1 MFIGREE
8 ELKEI
13 RDSLETPRFE
23 ATLIYGRRRVGKTE
37 LIRESLLNTD
47 KKILHYECKQVTPKQ
62 NLILLSKVIVDSF
75 NLDLKDYVF
84 ENYDELFDFVFKKS
98 TESEFVMVI
107 DEFSFLLNSKEA
119 VDSSLA
125 VAIDKYKSQ
134 SHMKLII
141 SGSYVKI
148 LKEMISVGNHLYGR
162 FTHIISLSP
171 MDYYTSSKFYPDYSN
186 EDKVKMYAV
195 FGGMPYFNS
204 LIDSNLSAIEN
215 ILNLIVRKNSILETE
230 IENVVTKETNKIAE
244 MNILITLI
252 SSGCTKY
259 SDMVSRLSKDGMR
272 IDYYLDKLIEME
284 LIEKLVPIN
293 DAKNKKKTFYVFKD
307 NLIKFYYRYI
317 YANLNMRNVMN
328 PDTFYNLT
336 IKKDFEENYIPK
348 VFESIAREYLVLAN
362 KQGKI
367 QPVIFDIGTF
377 SFDDAKNKR
386 NVQLDVVTKDEN
398 GYISYECKYTNE
410 PIGRKV
416 IEEEKAQTIDLGMNI
431 YKLGFVSKRG
441 FKPDVDRNLFNC
453 ITLDDMYL

>member
-1 MFIGREE
+1 
-8 ELKEI
+8 
-13 RDSLETPRFE
+13 
-23 ATLIYGRRRVGKTE
+23 
-37 LIRESLLNTD
+37 
-47 KKILHYECKQVTPKQ
+47 
-62 NLILLSKVIVDSF
+62 
-75 NLDLKDYVF
+75 
-84 ENYDELFDFVFKKS
+84 
-98 TESEFVMVI
+98 
-107 DEFSFLLNSKEA
+107 
-119 VDSSLA
+119 
-125 VAIDKYKSQ
+125 
-134 SHMKLII
+134 
-141 SGSYVKI
+141 
-148 LKEMISVGNHLYGR
+148 
-162 FTHIISLSP
+162 
-171 MDYYTSSKFYPDYSN
+171 
-186 EDKVKMYAV
+186 
-195 FGGMPYFNS
+195 
-204 LIDSNLSAIEN
+204 
-215 ILNLIVRKNSILETE
+215 
-230 IENVVTKETNKIAE
+230 
-244 MNILITLI
+244 
-252 SSGCTKY
+252 
-259 SDMVSRLSKDGMR
+259 MR

-336 IKKDFEENYIPK
+336 IKKDFEESYIPK